1 VKCQQFPESGRGFAF
16 AGVFTAGPTG
26 GLLAA
31 LAGHFFRR
39 YRVVSPMAPEWL
51 GAMASLA
58 ASVAILSG
66 VLGMAG
72 AATVYA
78 GSSPQSD
85 DHARRSLATAL
96 NEHALP
102 VLVRCSPR
110 APDAT
115 LSSLITSVT
124 RADRTLPVE
133 QQSREFER
141 GRVLVTGKDW
151 KARCGGSSLSRE
163 TGDPAEKAGLV
174 LR

>member
-1 VKCQQFPESGRGFAF
+1 M
-16 AGVFTAGPTG
+16 
-26 GLLAA
+26 
-31 LAGHFFRR
+31 RR
-39 YRVVSPMAPEWL
+39 QS
-51 GAMASLA
+51 

-66 VLGMAG
+66 VLGMAS

-85 DHARRSLATAL
+85 DHARSSLATAL
-96 NEHALP
+96 NERALP
-102 VLVRCSPR
+102 VLVRRSPR

-151 KARCGGSSLSRE
+151 KLMVFRDGSAAEFINQAAASRAHDLKVDGSKAMTLEQLEFAGRAFITRVYPIRCC
-163 TGDPAEKAGLV
+163 
-174 LR
+174 